1 MFHFC
6 KYRKFFVDRYNMSLG
21 YVYLIVEADDKGYEK
36 YKIGVTRKNPEERVK
51 KLRTGNSN
59 ELFVLKKY
67 RSENYRKI
75 EKWFHRKYI
84 SQRTIS
90 QNEFFELT
98 NEQVLRFID
107 DCKEIDQTINYMRSN
122 NPFFK

>member
-1 MFHFC
+1 
-6 KYRKFFVDRYNMSLG
+6 MSLG

-36 YKIGVTRKNPEERVK
+36 YKIGVTKKNPDERVK

-59 ELFVLKKY
+59 ELFVIKKY
-67 RSENYRKI
+67 QSENYRKI
-75 EKWFHRKYI
+75 EKWFHRKYV

-107 DCKEIDQTINYMRSN
+107 DCKEIDQTINYLRSN